1 MKTDD
6 VVQVYVHVNSE
17 NEVKHPKLAAFK
29 RISLDK
35 GETKQIELNISKKMF
50 GTVND
55 NGELVFDGTKADIY
69 VGFGQPDDRTKE
81 LTNKN
86 VHCMTI

>member
-1 MKTDD
+1 MGGF
-6 VVQVYVHVNSE
+6 QRE
-17 NEVKHPKLAAFK
+17 NACFGVKWG
-29 RISLDK
+29 ISV
-35 GETKQIELNISKKMF
+35 EKMC

-86 VHCMTI
+86 VHCMNI